1 MVTLFLVTN
10 KMVGNQHQSQKI
22 ILLWDTAGIPDNIY
36 HYELIVY
43 LPGVLFLVLVVIE
56 EIVLGVPF
64 DSSGKNIQLM
74 VNYKTMKWYFY
85 SLILF

>member
-36 HYELIVY
+36 HYELIV
-43 LPGVLFLVLVVIE
+43 
-56 EIVLGVPF
+56 
-64 DSSGKNIQLM
+64 
-74 VNYKTMKWYFY
+74 
-85 SLILF
+85 